1 MRKSLVL
8 DALFPA
14 IRQEILAATLLE
26 PQKRWYLTELASH
39 LGTSPSSLQRELG
52 ALTRSGLLEHR
63 QDGRRT
69 YYKANTASP
78 VSRCELFG
86 IEVCSIFGTMARMK
100 LPAYLTAQNFVEYSS
115 QSTGMLS

>member
-14 IRQEILAATLLE
+14 IRQQILAATLLE
-26 PQKRWYLTELASH
+26 PEKWWYLTELASH
-39 LGTSPSSLQRELG
+39 LGTSPSSLQRDLG

-78 VSRCELFG
+78 VFSELHELFG
-86 IEVCSIFGTMARMK
+86 ISEVMMTRPFITLVS
-100 LPAYLTAQNFVEYSS
+100 L
-115 QSTGMLS
+115 